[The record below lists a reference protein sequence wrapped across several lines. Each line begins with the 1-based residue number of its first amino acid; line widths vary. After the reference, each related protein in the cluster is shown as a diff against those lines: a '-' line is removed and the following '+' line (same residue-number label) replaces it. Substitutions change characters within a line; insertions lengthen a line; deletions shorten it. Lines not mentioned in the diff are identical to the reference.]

1 MVWKLLQWR
10 VDWVEDLKDVTEI
23 SAVRLV
29 DAATYGCVG
38 VNFFD
43 KLLFV
48 SSTPLSPLTQ
58 CFSISSPSPSPTTF
72 ELSHLHLRRLLSSLI
87 SSPSP
92 TTFELSHLHLQFLSS
107 LISSPSPTQTS
118 RSFFSDD
125 ANHGLENSLTRALS
139 LTSSI
144 SSSLHLSCL
153 SLCLE
158 SSDLSSP
165 TTLITGSKILSLE
178 LSLYR
183 HRSQALSIS
192 LVSASVS
199 SKPRLKL
206 RLSSLINLLCRFKS
220 SSPIHQASL
229 TQALPS
235 SLCFWLS
242 PSLLSQPSLS
252 SLQTWKPEETRY
264 FFELYAEERRKGNK
278 AGISMNKVGKA
289 NIMEAFEQRFKKN
302 LPDWKPYK
310 SKYDTSRKK
319 YIKIK
324 TLTQNRTGLGFDD
337 MGRIDMSD
345 DWSVQGLEDLY
356 AKRLVTWMFEAE
368 FGGVVVTGAEGWS
381 AQHGEASLNSR
392 VGEDDRDDEADSQPA
407 AETQALETETQP
419 QAPRQ
424 TQPSTQN
431 HFGSS
436 RAKRRRKEKDM
447 VVEACVKRT
456 EALEVKNKIAELMLE
471 RQEAFSI
478 ENVLEILYAL
488 PEVRE
493 WSPLY
498 EAAMEILIDNEG
510 NRRAFVTMKTDEAK
524 IRFLELRTK
533 IKRDDD

>member
-29 DAATYGCVG
+29 DAATYGCVS

-43 KLLFV
+43 KFLFV
-48 SSTPLSPLTQ
+48 SLTPLSPLTQ

-235 SLCFWLS
+235 SLCFWSQARKLTLS
-242 PSLLSQPSLS
+242 MAID
-252 SLQTWKPEETRY
+252 TWKPEETRY

-345 DWSVQGLEDLY
+345 DWWSEREMVSFTLFSLQFHILVYSIMMISSLY
-356 AKRLVTWMFEAE
+356 YMF
-368 FGGVVVTGAEGWS
+368 FLS
-381 AQHGEASLNSR
+381 SLNSR